1 MRIRI
6 STLLAIQATQLGS
19 WISLAAAEPQGDGP
33 ACHPRPTCAQQAA
46 SSKWVVEGFD
56 YHAEY
61 IFTTPAH
68 QNSHGYVNFQLWNT
82 AVAYTATCS
91 ATSDQLTDFFYGTQ
105 WYPCTL
111 PSTALAGSDVSFRF
125 NRPTGELDVKG
136 TIMCAEN
143 GQGAAAVFPAEG
155 TTQLTLTCTDT
166 TWTNPNW
173 TYGTGEFY
181 SDREVKCVPD
191 TCVF

>member
-1 MRIRI
+1 MRLPLN
-6 STLLAIQATQLGS
+6 TLLAIQATLVVS
-19 WISLAAAEPQGDGP
+19 CTATATRNDDGP
-33 ACHPRPTCAQQAA
+33 ACDAYPHPTCTQQAA
-46 SSKWVVEGFD
+46 SSKWVAENFD

-68 QNSHGYVNFQLWNT
+68 QNSHGYVNFDLWNT

-111 PSTALAGSDVSFRF
+111 PSTAPAGAVVGFRF
-125 NRPTGELDVKG
+125 NRPTGELDVNG

-143 GQGAAAVFPAEG
+143 GQGAP
-155 TTQLTLTCTDT
+155 
-166 TWTNPNW
+166 
-173 TYGTGEFY
+173 
-181 SDREVKCVPD
+181 
-191 TCVF
+191 